1 MATVHIMYVCLLMVV
16 LVFHLMITPV
26 TPAFLPRDPLTPT
39 GLYRAFERSLPFD
52 TGSARDILRQPGRY
66 GRSSD

>member
-26 TPAFLPRDPLTPT
+26 TFLLGDLVTPT
-39 GLYRAFERSLPFD
+39 GLYRTFGRSLPFD
-52 TGSARDILRQPGRY
+52 TGSARVVLWQSGHY
-66 GRSSD
+66 GR